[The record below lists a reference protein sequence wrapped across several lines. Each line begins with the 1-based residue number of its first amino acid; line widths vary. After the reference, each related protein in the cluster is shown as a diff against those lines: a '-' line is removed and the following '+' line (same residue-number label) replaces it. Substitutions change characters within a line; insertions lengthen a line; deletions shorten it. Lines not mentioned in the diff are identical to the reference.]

1 MADPTVVALL
11 LGAAAAAALVA
22 RLAFWFGG
30 RRGFALL
37 VAGFAALA
45 VLNLAMEAFSAGGR
59 IASGALIGFVVG
71 TLVGLA
77 RYGMPKSGG
86 PGSDPEG

>member
-1 MADPTVVALL
+1 MGDPTVVALL

-22 RLAFWFGG
+22 RLAFWLGG

-37 VAGFAALA
+37 VAGFALLAL
-45 VLNLAMEAFSAGGR
+45 LNLTMPAFSDEGR
-59 IASGALIGFVVG
+59 IASGAAIGFVLG

-77 RYGMPKSGG
+77 RYGMPKSRG
-86 PGSDPEG
+86 PGSGHGE

>member
-1 MADPTVVALL
+1 MGDATVVALL
-11 LGAAAAAALVA
+11 LGAAAASALVA

-30 RRGFALL
+30 RRGYVLL
-37 VAGFAALA
+37 VAGFAVLAL
-45 VLNLAMEAFSAGGR
+45 LNLAMEAFSAGGR
-59 IASGALIGFVVG
+59 IASGALIGFVLG

-86 PGSDPEG
+86 PGSDPPG

>member
-1 MADPTVVALL
+1 MGDPTVVALL
-11 LGAAAAAALVA
+11 LGAAATAALVA
-22 RLAFWFGG
+22 RLAFWLGG

-37 VAGFAALA
+37 VVGFAVLA
-45 VLNLAMEAFSAGGR
+45 VLNLAMPAFSNAGR

-77 RYGMPKSGG
+77 RYGMPTSRGA
-86 PGSDPEG
+86 GSRRR